1 MPVPR
6 DNDSSQPPHE
16 APVTTPSDTRPTTL
30 DDAEKFRLL
39 AENITDVLWIR
50 SGDMRELY
58 YLSPAFEQIWGRP
71 REELLSSPDSWA
83 GYIVPEDREF
93 VRRGFEDLVRTGTPL
108 RLEYRIIRPDG
119 EIRWVLARGF
129 QVRDAEGR
137 PTRMTG
143 IATDITERRESEIAL
158 RRSEAEYREVEAQ
171 LRQAQKMEAIGQL
184 AAGVA
189 HEFNNLLQGLMAMAT
204 LTRLRGGP
212 ELESTGAT
220 MEAEIR
226 RGATLTRQL
235 LLFSQQS
242 LIQRSRFDLREGVES
257 AAELLRHLLPESI
270 SLILEPGEEVLP
282 VDGDAG
288 QIQQVVVNLAIN
300 ARDAMPAG
308 GRLTLRAGKAG
319 DEAFAEVED
328 TGEGID
334 EATRPRIFEPFFTT
348 RRGTGLGLSVAY
360 GIVDQH
366 GGRIDVVSSPGSGSC
381 FRVVLPLLPIDS
393 PVDAETTTS
402 AEPEGVIT
410 GPNTHLLLV
419 EDEPA
424 VREGLVI
431 FLEMAGYEVTAFA
444 SAEEALDASL
454 AHTPASLVSDLSL
467 PGMSGFVLAQRM
479 IERYPSLRVTL
490 MSGYMDDSTHAE
502 RPEGWRFL
510 QKPFELDDLLRC
522 LANG

>member
-1 MPVPR
+1 MPVSR
-6 DNDSSQPPHE
+6 ENH
-16 APVTTPSDTRPTTL
+16 PSDPAATATTL
-30 DDAEKFRLL
+30 SDAEKFQLL
-39 AENITDVLWIR
+39 AENITDVFWIR
-50 SGDMRELY
+50 SGDMRELH
-58 YLSPAFEQIWGRP
+58 YLSPAFERIWGRS
-71 REELLSSPDSWA
+71 REELLSSPDSWMD
-83 GYIVPEDREF
+83 YIVPEDREF
-93 VRRGFEDLVRTGTPL
+93 ARRGFEELVRTGKPL
-108 RLEYRIIRPDG
+108 KLEYRILRPDG
-119 EIRWVLARGF
+119 EIRWVQTRGF
-129 QVRDAEGR
+129 QVRDEEGR

-143 IATDITERRESEIAL
+143 IVTDVTDRRESEIAL
-158 RRSEAEYREVEAQ
+158 RRSEEEFRDVEAQ

-212 ELESTGAT
+212 ELASTGAT

-242 LIQRSRFDLREGVES
+242 VMQRSEFDLRDGVEG
-257 AAELLRHLLPESI
+257 AAELLRHLLPETI
-270 SLILEPGEEVLP
+270 SLTLETGEDALP
-282 VDGDAG
+282 VDADAG
-288 QIQQVVVNLAIN
+288 QIQQVLVNLAIN
-300 ARDAMPAG
+300 ARDAMPEG
-308 GRLTLRAGKAG
+308 GRLTLRAGRSG
-319 DEAFAEVED
+319 GEAFAEVED

-334 EATRPRIFEPFFTT
+334 ATTRSRIFEPFFTT

-366 GGRIDVVSSPGSGSC
+366 GGRIDVSSSPGSGSR
-381 FRVVLPLLPIDS
+381 FRVVLPLLAVHS
-393 PVDAETTTS
+393 QVGVETT
-402 AEPEGVIT
+402 AEEEAESVTAGT
-410 GPNTHLLLV
+410 NAHLLLV

-454 AHTPASLVSDLSL
+454 PHTPASLVSDLSL

-502 RPEGWRFL
+502 RPEGWQFL

-522 LANG
+522 LAAG